1 MKISSYIVRILTG
14 AALVITPAVAL
25 SQSSSTSSSSGMSAS
40 STASA
45 SSVPA
50 TDKKFIREAAEGGM
64 AEVELGRLATE
75 KASNEDVKKFGE
87 RMVNDHSKAND
98 ELKQIASSKGVDL
111 PNDLSAKDK
120 MLKERLSKLSGDSF
134 DKAYMQN
141 MVKDHRKDVAEFT
154 KESRSASDPEVKQ
167 FAGKTLPTLKEHLQK
182 AESIAPSAKTTASSS
197 TSQ

>member
-1 MKISSYIVRILTG
+1 MKTSSYILRILTG

-25 SQSSSTSSSSGMSAS
+25 SQSSSTSSSSAMSAN
-40 STASA
+40 A

-64 AEVELGRLATE
+64 AEVELGKLATE
-75 KASNEDVKKFGE
+75 KASSEDVKKFGE

-111 PNDLSAKDK
+111 PSDLSVKDK

-141 MVKDHRKDVAEFT
+141 MVKDHRKDVAEFS

-182 AESIAPSAKTTASSS
+182 AESIAPSAKTTANSS